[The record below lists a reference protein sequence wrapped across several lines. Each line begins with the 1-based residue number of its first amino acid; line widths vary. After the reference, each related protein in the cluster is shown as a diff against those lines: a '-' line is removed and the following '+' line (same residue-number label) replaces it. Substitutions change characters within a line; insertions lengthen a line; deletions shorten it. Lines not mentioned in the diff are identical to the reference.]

1 RAVRGGAAGRGQP
14 GPDVLAGDA
23 PAAAVHHRHVEH
35 ADHRRVADLL
45 RHHLHHD
52 ERRPRLHHARAL
64 TRHVP
69 GGVPAERVRL
79 RQRAGRGH
87 RRVRRGPRAGPGQVQ
102 RLRLHGQPA
111 GRSGVS
117 GTATARPVR
126 SASQPARGT
135 APPPRRRRR
144 LSVGRVVAFVLATAW
159 LVVVIAP
166 IYYMVLAS
174 FRSQGNYLTENPWLP
189 SGGLTVSEYGTVF
202 GAGLGRYLLNSAIL
216 TAVCIVLTLTICLG
230 AAFRIVRR
238 STRAASASFRV
249 LLLGLAIPIQ
259 AIIVPLYLLVY
270 KLHLYDTLF
279 ALMLTMSAAAVPLT
293 VLVMVSFVRD
303 IPRELIGAMLVDG
316 GTEWTVFRRLIVPL
330 VILFVV
336 MRRQVMR
343 SLGSVVMR

>member
-1 RAVRGGAAGRGQP
+1 
-14 GPDVLAGDA
+14 
-23 PAAAVHHRHVEH
+23 
-35 ADHRRVADLL
+35 
-45 RHHLHHD
+45 
-52 ERRPRLHHARAL
+52 
-64 TRHVP
+64 
-69 GGVPAERVRL
+69 
-79 RQRAGRGH
+79 
-87 RRVRRGPRAGPGQVQ
+87 
-102 RLRLHGQPA
+102 
-111 GRSGVS
+111 VS

-126 SASQPARGT
+126 SASQSARGAAT
-135 APPPRRRRR
+135 PPKRRRRV
-144 LSVGRVVAFVLATAW
+144 SPGRVVAFLLATAW

-202 GAGLGRYLLNSAIL
+202 GAGLGRYLVNSAIL
-216 TAVCIVLTLTICLG
+216 TAVCVLLTLSISLG

-238 STRAASASFRV
+238 STRAAGVSFRI

-279 ALMLTMSAAAVPLT
+279 ALMLTMSAAAVPLS

-330 VILFVV
+330 STPVLATVAIYDGLDVWNNFILPLVLTQSNSV
-336 MRRQVMR
+336 AVLP
-343 SLGSVVMR
+343 LGLTKLEG